1 MELSARLLG
10 FVPAASLLSHAGFS
24 SLAPGGKTALGFAS
38 SRMFGAPFGAFARAR
53 PRVDHQP
60 PETASGSYPLMGFSC
75 SDGQEVAAK
84 QSPGLSCPA
93 RRFGLVRQRTNRPRR
108 FAAALQ
114 RVEGLM
120 PWFSPRAARVDN
132 RPA

>member
-75 SDGQEVAAK
+75 SDRREVAAK
-84 QSPGLSCPA
+84 QSPGTLLSGTS
-93 RRFGLVRQRTNRPRR
+93 FRPR
-108 FAAALQ
+108 
-114 RVEGLM
+114 
-120 PWFSPRAARVDN
+120 
-132 RPA
+132 PAKDKPTTTIRCGPSAC